1 MTWARIT
8 GRALF
13 FAFIATIAAALFP
26 FELGSTEWGRR
37 LSTLIVDASSLPLV
51 GLALLRYI
59 SSLEKTSGLGPASSD
74 QGGHPLSGDHLIRG
88 DHLKGGSE
96 ARLNPFK
103 FQVSI
108 GKGAYAGFVGLV
120 LLAIWQVILWVTALD
135 GIDSQGLQAT
145 VRIQRQTQALQ
156 ERFQRAPDAEID
168 QAWSNLETSK
178 APLLGDPS
186 PGPEVKRKDV
196 IARIKIEERLA
207 LKNAD
212 GAVTKDKFV
221 LTRDCMRII
230 LLAIIYAWAFYG
242 IAKL

>member
-1 MTWARIT
+1 MVSTTWVRIT
-8 GRALF
+8 GRALL
-13 FAFIATIAAALFP
+13 FAFVATIAAALFP
-26 FELGSTEWGRR
+26 LELGSSEWGRR

-51 GLALLRYI
+51 GLALLRYLAY
-59 SSLEKTSGLGPASSD
+59 SEKTSGLGPASSD
-74 QGGHPLSGDHLIRG
+74 QGDHPLSGDHPKG
-88 DHLKGGSE
+88 DRK
-96 ARLNPFK
+96 ARLNPFE

-156 ERFQRAPDAEID
+156 ERFQRAADAEIE

-212 GAVTKDKFV
+212 EAVTKQKFV
-221 LTRDCMRII
+221 LTRDCLRII

>member
-1 MTWARIT
+1 MVSTTWVRIT
-8 GRALF
+8 GRALL
-13 FAFIATIAAALFP
+13 FAFVATIAAALFP
-26 FELGSTEWGRR
+26 LELGSPEWGRR

-51 GLALLRYI
+51 GLALLRYLAY
-59 SSLEKTSGLGPASSD
+59 SEKTSGLGPASSD
-74 QGGHPLSGDHLIRG
+74 QGEHPLSGDHPKG
-88 DHLKGGSE
+88 DRK

-156 ERFQRAPDAEID
+156 ERFQRAADAEIE

-186 PGPEVKRKDV
+186 PGLEVKRKDV

-212 GAVTKDKFV
+212 EAVTKQKFV
-221 LTRDCMRII
+221 LTRDGLRII
-230 LLAIIYAWAFYG
+230 LLAIIYAWAFYA

>member
-1 MTWARIT
+1 MVTTTWVRIT

-13 FAFIATIAAALFP
+13 FAFIATIAASLLP
-26 FELGSTEWGRR
+26 LELGSPEWGRR

-59 SSLEKTSGLGPASSD
+59 SSLEKTPGLGPASSD
-74 QGGHPLSGDHLIRG
+74 QGGHPLSGDHL
-88 DHLKGGSE
+88 KGGRK

-108 GKGAYAGFVGLV
+108 GKGAYGGFVGLV

-145 VRIQRQTQALQ
+145 VRIQRQTQAMQ
-156 ERFQRAPDAEID
+156 ERFQRAPDAEIE

-212 GAVTKDKFV
+212 EAVTKQKFV
-221 LTRDCMRII
+221 LTRDSLRII
-230 LLAIIYAWAFYG
+230 LLAIIYAWAFYA